1 MSEEVVNTLELTER
15 LVETPVPAA
24 RRRRFW
30 LAWWLW
36 AVFGAAVTFS
46 GTLAGTWTAVAL
58 ILTSPFWVLFVLW
71 PLFWIRDRLRAKR
84 LWAAEVLVLLAPER
98 RGEAEEK
105 TALPVIVGRAGGLLV
120 PLVAWESAF
129 PALPPDELG
138 VQTLPPGRFA
148 GVKLPVLEAEALL
161 QTPELALPAADAV
174 VDPDREAAALWVER
188 LRAAR
193 RSTGLPQESPSF
205 RWGRNAAR
213 IIKMKH
219 ISVRIISRR

>member
-1 MSEEVVNTLELTER
+1 MSEETTNTLELTER

-30 LAWWLW
+30 LVWWLW

-46 GTLAGTWTAVAL
+46 GTLEGTWSAVAL
-58 ILTSPFWVLFVLW
+58 ILTAPFWGLFVLW

-105 TALPVIVGRAGGLLV
+105 TALPVIVGREGGLLV

-129 PALPPDELG
+129 PAVPPDALG
-138 VQTLPPGRFA
+138 VEALPPGRFA
-148 GVKLPVLEAEALL
+148 GVKLPVLEARALL
-161 QTPELALPAADAV
+161 QCPELALPAPDAV
-174 VDPDREAAALWVER
+174 MDPDREGAALCVER
-188 LRAAR
+188 LHAAER
-193 RSTGLPQESPSF
+193 
-205 RWGRNAAR
+205 
-213 IIKMKH
+213 
-219 ISVRIISRR
+219 